1 MNKETFFFTLF
12 VIWYFNKY
20 GPPQKLVKLYYCAI
34 EFLNLYK
41 DYYLDNI
48 EEQIDNPKLTSETN
62 YELKP
67 EPKYEDKYLNE
78 IRKLDKEFKLNEEE
92 KQLQIQQFMKFHILI
107 MKEEYFDKLK
117 INKDKLHEIKIKI
130 KKYKSLNDNSYLDET
145 NKQRV
150 NLLLQEQQNILNIEN
165 LLKQEYES
173 EEGIVIL
180 IKKVQ
185 ELSLNFVIK
194 QKLKNNYVIEHT
206 PLGNVMMIYDI
217 ECETFKY
224 YSDNTIPYRYLEVVG
239 RKYVKQFGCRPLFV
253 DMEEELKLAEE
264 KEKERKEKELKD
276 EEVKR
281 INDDI
286 KKPIEEKKNVFAK
299 FKSYNTEAGT
309 GHVNTAAP
317 PKNSIPNKKLTEKH
331 ENEKVLLK
339 EKSNRYTYE
348 GKFANFSFIKKIDRK
363 VIDKKFI
370 TTFADFKKL
379 QMKKLL

>member
-1 MNKETFFFTLF
+1 MNKETFFFTLV

-34 EFLNLYK
+34 EFLNLYNFMIDT
-41 DYYLDNI
+41 DYYLNNLK
-48 EEQIDNPKLTSETN
+48 EKIDKSIPNPELISEPS

-78 IRKLDKEFKLNEEE
+78 MRKLDKEFKLNEQE
-92 KQLQIQQFMKFHILI
+92 KQLQTQKFLEFHSLL

-117 INKDKLHEIKIKI
+117 KNKDKLNEIEIKI
-130 KKYKSLNDNSYLDET
+130 KKYESLNDKSYLDET

-150 NLLLQEQQNILNIEN
+150 NLLLQEQQNMLNIEN
-165 LLKQEYES
+165 LLKQEYET
-173 EEGIVIL
+173 EEGIDIF

-194 QKLKNNYVIEHT
+194 QRLQKLKNNYVIEHT

-239 RKYVKQFGCRPLFV
+239 RKYVKQFGCRPLFI

-264 KEKERKEKELKD
+264 KEREIKEKEVKD

-281 INDDI
+281 RKNDI
-286 KKPIEEKKNVFAK
+286 KKPIEEKKN
-299 FKSYNTEAGT
+299 E
-309 GHVNTAAP
+309 
-317 PKNSIPNKKLTEKH
+317 
-331 ENEKVLLK
+331 
-339 EKSNRYTYE
+339 
-348 GKFANFSFIKKIDRK
+348 
-363 VIDKKFI
+363 
-370 TTFADFKKL
+370 
-379 QMKKLL
+379 

>member
-1 MNKETFFFTLF
+1 MNKETIFFTLF

-34 EFLNLYK
+34 EFLNLYNFVIDT

-48 EEQIDNPKLTSETN
+48 EEQIDKSIPNPKLTSETN
-62 YELKP
+62 YEVKP

-92 KQLQIQQFMKFHILI
+92 KQLHIQQFLKIHILI

-117 INKDKLHEIKIKI
+117 INKDKLREIKIKI
-130 KKYKSLNDNSYLDET
+130 QKYKSLNDNSYLDET

-150 NLLLQEQQNILNIEN
+150 NLLLQEQQNILNIQN

-173 EEGIVIL
+173 EEGIDIF

-206 PLGNVMMIYDI
+206 PLGNVMMNYDM
-217 ECETFKY
+217 ECESFKY

-264 KEKERKEKELKD
+264 KERERKEKELKD
-276 EEVKR
+276 EEAKR

-309 GHVNTAAP
+309 GHVNMAAP
-317 PKNSIPNKKLTEKH
+317 PKNSIPNKKLTEKN

-348 GKFANFSFIKKIDRK
+348 GKFANFSLIER
-363 VIDKKFI
+363 
-370 TTFADFKKL
+370 
-379 QMKKLL
+379 